1 MNKTYSAQQDSM
13 REAKAGEM
21 FGGIASLLFWKATAP
36 TT

>member
-1 MNKTYSAQQDSM
+1 M
-13 REAKAGEM
+13 REANAGEM